1 MIPHRLLLDN
11 LKKSVDLG
19 VDTVGFLMM
28 SSRITP
34 ENLLEE
40 AMKMESYG
48 VGTIYVFDSAGA
60 LTMNETRRR
69 M

>member
-1 MIPHRLLLDN
+1 
-11 LKKSVDLG
+11 
-19 VDTVGFLMM
+19 MM

-40 AMKMESYG
+40 AKKMESYG
-48 VGTIYVFDSAGA
+48 VGTMYVLDSAGA
-60 LTMNETRRR
+60 LTINDTRQG